1 MTRIFTAMAAETD
14 RLPFD
19 IVRRGYDRAQVDQR
33 LSELRSDLEG
43 AREDHKENARQF
55 AEQFSALSAENRAL
69 GAEVEIVAADRDE
82 LRARV
87 AELSVIPT
95 TVDGLSARLQELL
108 QIAQDDATE
117 LRTRA
122 NANATKLL
130 TLARAEADEIRERA
144 QRENEEMQSQLE
156 GYRREGER
164 LQQESAAQQVQLHNE
179 LTERRTRVE
188 ADLAEDVEKL
198 RSQHDAELKA
208 YEAEKRAE
216 SDQIVDAAERSA
228 RAQLAEAASAAQD
241 LRAKARADVNSACH
255 EIQEAR
261 ALKKQVAEQ
270 LTVLKTLLERGLP
283 SLTADVD
290 MSEPQ
295 VSSEQSDGPG
305 TAEQSAED
313 LESATPDVGSAPAG
327 AGPAADAATGLAA
340 DDESSHGDRNK
351 KTAIPGGGRAPVDRG
366 RA

>member
-14 RLPFD
+14 RLSFD
-19 IVRRGYDRAQVDQR
+19 VVRRGYDRAQVDQR

-43 AREDHKENARQF
+43 AHEDHRENARQL

-69 GAEVEIVAADRDE
+69 RAEVEIVAADRDE
-82 LRARV
+82 LQARV

-144 QRENEEMQSQLE
+144 QRENEAMQSQLE
-156 GYRREGER
+156 EYRRQGER
-164 LQQESAAQQVQLHNE
+164 LQQESATQQVQLHNE
-179 LTERRTRVE
+179 LTEHRTRAE
-188 ADLAEDVEKL
+188 TELAEDVEKL
-198 RSQHDAELKA
+198 RSQHAAELKA
-208 YEAEKRAE
+208 YEGEKRAE
-216 SDQIVDAAERSA
+216 SDRIADAAEQSA
-228 RAQLAEAASAAQD
+228 RAQLAEAAAAAQD
-241 LRAKARADVNSACH
+241 LRAKAQADVNSACH

-283 SLTADVD
+283 SLTADD
-290 MSEPQ
+290 DTSEPP

-305 TAEQSAED
+305 TAEQSGED
-313 LESATPDVGSAPAG
+313 LGPATSDVGSDPAG
-327 AGPAADAATGLAA
+327 TGPTADTATGLAA

-351 KTAIPGGGRAPVDRG
+351 RTGLRA
-366 RA
+366 